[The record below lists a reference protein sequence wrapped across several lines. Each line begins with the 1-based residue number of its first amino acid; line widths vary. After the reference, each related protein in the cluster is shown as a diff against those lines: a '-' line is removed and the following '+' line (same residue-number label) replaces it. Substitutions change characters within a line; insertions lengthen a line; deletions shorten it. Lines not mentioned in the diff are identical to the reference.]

1 MNWGAA
7 PPQAKELEF
16 VALSALLSKLGTLG
30 LIQPANWSSG
40 MALAASKVGRD
51 RIVAVK
57 F

>member
-1 MNWGAA
+1 MNWGEA

-16 VALSALLSKLGTLG
+16 VALSTLLSKLGTLG